1 MWPFGLTQ
9 YNYIY
14 LVHNI
19 RKCCILIGHSMCTIF
34 LWEQRKTGWFWI
46 DKSIR
51 ERSFQWASTTQIQLS
66 LLVWYKVDII
76 IIPLKINLFSPWY
89 SWKIAALALNN
100 NHSLTQST
108 INLKKKMVRNISYTL
123 QICYSIRFNP
133 NGDGP
138 HSDR

>member
-1 MWPFGLTQ
+1 MLYFDW
-9 YNYIY
+9 
-14 LVHNI
+14 
-19 RKCCILIGHSMCTIF
+19 ILNVYYF
-34 LWEQRKTGWFWI
+34 LGEKWKTGWFWI
-46 DKSIR
+46 
-51 ERSFQWASTTQIQLS
+51 ERSFQWASTIKIQLS
-66 LLVWYKVDII
+66 LLVWYKADII

-108 INLKKKMVRNISYTL
+108 INLKKIVRNISYTL
-123 QICYSIRFNP
+123 PICYSIRFNP